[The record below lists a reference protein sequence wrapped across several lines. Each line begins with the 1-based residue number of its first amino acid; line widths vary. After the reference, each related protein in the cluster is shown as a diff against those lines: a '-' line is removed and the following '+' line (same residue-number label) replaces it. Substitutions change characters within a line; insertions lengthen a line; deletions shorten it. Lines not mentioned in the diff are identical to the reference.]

1 MEEKILVLDF
11 GGQYNQLIARRVR
24 EQQVYAEIKPYNKI
38 TVSEI
43 KKTGYKG
50 IIFTGGPNS
59 VYDPV
64 SPHFDPAVLQIGIPI
79 LGICYGDQLMAYMAD
94 GEVSSAESSSEYGKT
109 ALYSKNC
116 KLFRNVPHTSFC
128 WMSHTDFVSRLPI
141 GFHTIAHTDKCPCA
155 AMCDESRNL
164 YGVQFH
170 PEVSHTAYGDQ
181 ILRNFLFDICNCHG
195 DWDMEDFVH
204 RSIERYA
211 HDLAGKKVLCAL
223 SGGVDS
229 AVAAVLLHKA
239 IGDELTCV
247 FVDHGLLRKDEG
259 DWVESI
265 FRGQFNMN
273 LIRVNAEDRF
283 LKKLEGITEPEQK
296 RKIIG
301 EEFIRVFEEEARKLG
316 NVDVLVQGTIYPDV
330 IESGAGNAS
339 TIKSH
344 HNVGGL
350 PERMEFEQI
359 VEPLRDL
366 FKDEVRKVGLELGI
380 PSDLVYRQPFPG
392 PGLAVR
398 VIGSI
403 TKGKLEVLREADWIF
418 RQELEKH
425 PVKNIA
431 SQYFAVL
438 TDTRSVGVM
447 GDMRTYGHTVALR
460 CVTTDD
466 FMTVDWTKLPFD
478 LLERVSSRITGE
490 IPGINRVVYDI
501 TSKPPAT
508 VEWE

>member
-1 MEEKILVLDF
+1 M
-11 GGQYNQLIARRVR
+11 
-24 EQQVYAEIKPYNKI
+24 
-38 TVSEI
+38 
-43 KKTGYKG
+43 
-50 IIFTGGPNS
+50 
-59 VYDPV
+59 
-64 SPHFDPAVLQIGIPI
+64 
-79 LGICYGDQLMAYMAD
+79 
-94 GEVSSAESSSEYGKT
+94 
-109 ALYSKNC
+109 
-116 KLFRNVPHTSFC
+116 
-128 WMSHTDFVSRLPI
+128 
-141 GFHTIAHTDKCPCA
+141 
-155 AMCDESRNL
+155 
-164 YGVQFH
+164 
-170 PEVSHTAYGDQ
+170 
-181 ILRNFLFDICNCHG
+181 
-195 DWDMEDFVH
+195 
-204 RSIERYA
+204 
-211 HDLAGKKVLCAL
+211 
-223 SGGVDS
+223 
-229 AVAAVLLHKA
+229 AAVLLHRA
-239 IGDELTCV
+239 IGDNLTCV

-265 FRGQFNMN
+265 FRGRFGMN

-283 LKKLEGITEPEQK
+283 LEKLKGVTEPERK

-316 NVDVLVQGTIYPDV
+316 KVQVLVQGTIYPDV

-350 PERMEFEQI
+350 PERMDFEQI

-380 PSDLVYRQPFPG
+380 PSELVYRQPFPG

-398 VIGSI
+398 IIGEI
-403 TKGKLEVLREADWIF
+403 TKDKLEVLRKADWIF
-418 RQELEKH
+418 RQELESSTAKSM
-425 PVKNIA
+425 A

-466 FMTVDWTKLPFD
+466 FMTVDWTHIPFEV
-478 LLERVSSRITGE
+478 LERASSRITGE

>member
-1 MEEKILVLDF
+1 
-11 GGQYNQLIARRVR
+11 
-24 EQQVYAEIKPYNKI
+24 
-38 TVSEI
+38 
-43 KKTGYKG
+43 
-50 IIFTGGPNS
+50 
-59 VYDPV
+59 
-64 SPHFDPAVLQIGIPI
+64 
-79 LGICYGDQLMAYMAD
+79 
-94 GEVSSAESSSEYGKT
+94 
-109 ALYSKNC
+109 
-116 KLFRNVPHTSFC
+116 
-128 WMSHTDFVSRLPI
+128 MS
-141 GFHTIAHTDKCPCA
+141 
-155 AMCDESRNL
+155 DESRNL

-195 DWDMEDFVH
+195 NWDMEDFVH

-239 IGDELTCV
+239 IGDGLTCV

-283 LKKLEGITEPEQK
+283 LRKLEGITEPEQK

-330 IESGAGNAS
+330 IESGSGNAS

-398 VIGSI
+398 IIGSI

-425 PVKNIA
+425 PAKNIA